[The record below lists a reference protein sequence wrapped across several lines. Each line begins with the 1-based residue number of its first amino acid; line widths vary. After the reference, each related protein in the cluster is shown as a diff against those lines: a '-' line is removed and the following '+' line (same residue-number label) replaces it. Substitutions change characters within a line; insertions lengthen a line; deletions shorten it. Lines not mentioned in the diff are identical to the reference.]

1 MTVISVMPDGVGA
14 CYAGVGWAPCAQEGV
29 WLRAG
34 DRRRITRKSMQSFLA
49 KCAAVGI
56 VAGGFAATGDLGRLA
71 QRGQRLLE
79 ARTVPHEPTAEAAT
93 EAPEAAAAVPAAA
106 ASATF
111 ERPPP
116 AQPFAPAGDQ
126 GPVTAAQSPSPASP
140 AAGLFAAPDTA
151 AALGRPVAVPAPPSA
166 GPDSIDVRRLA
177 AGQRVRVWLRKP
189 GLAAAGR
196 AVDLLALD
204 IIDPET
210 AAALEYRHLAE
221 HHAPTAAS
229 TPAAVHAA
237 PRRIVIGPADAGRIT
252 KGTDL
257 RVAPVRGV
265 HGTGPVETLGT
276 VVAIDLQGP

>member
-1 MTVISVMPDGVGA
+1 
-14 CYAGVGWAPCAQEGV
+14 
-29 WLRAG
+29 
-34 DRRRITRKSMQSFLA
+34 MQSFLA

-71 QRGQRLLE
+71 DRGQRLLE
-79 ARTVPHEPTAEAAT
+79 ARTVPHEPTAEAVTDTPIAT
-93 EAPEAAAAVPAAA
+93 AAVPPAT
-106 ASATF
+106 SVTF

-116 AQPFAPAGDQ
+116 AQPFAAADEPGSATAGS
-126 GPVTAAQSPSPASP
+126 TATALGAAASP
-140 AAGLFAAPDTA
+140 AAGLFAAPDTTA
-151 AALGRPVAVPAPPSA
+151 TLGRPVAVPAPPSA
-166 GPDSIDVRRLA
+166 GPDIVDVGRLA

-189 GLAAAGR
+189 GSAGAGR

-204 IIDPET
+204 IIDPAT

-221 HHAPTAAS
+221 HHGPMATAAS
-229 TPAAVHAA
+229 TAVHAA

-252 KGTDL
+252 KGTPL

-265 HGTGPVETLGT
+265 HGTGPAETLGT